1 MNYPP
6 SVEHRNQGSFKT
18 DIYCHAP
25 DEIFDPPTIMTADMM
40 LDIIS
45 GKIAVPCQLT
55 GVITPTCG
63 LCGYVKMTVVAISDT
78 TRWGNM

>member
-1 MNYPP
+1 MNHTP
-6 SVEHRNQGSFKT
+6 SIEPRNQGSFKT

-25 DEIFDPPTIMTADMM
+25 DEIFNPPTIMAADMM

-55 GVITPTCG
+55 GVITPICG
-63 LCGYVKMTVVAISDT
+63 LCGYVKMTIVSLEDRT
-78 TRWGNM
+78 TWGNM